1 MSDEK
6 NSRKAVRTPKSW
18 GIRAVN
24 RVEERI
30 SVVYNRLGFD
40 PEKSWGLF
48 SLETY
53 LGKMG
58 KLYDYMHSHLVNA
71 LGHMGYEDRKAI
83 TWTWPLPGDEYP
95 PGSFDSPGILRMI
108 YLPPR
113 TEKPDDLVRLELVDV
128 HSQLLGRIGFEFLR
142 LEELLNV
149 WKLTAENK
157 QYIGTASMSRN
168 LIEAT
173 ASLYS
178 FAAALATQ
186 WSKCKMTT
194 GSIYET
200 STGGK
205 VDRDRA
211 IEVDE
216 LRRLLW
222 SARNEL
228 KLHDNDIKGSGI
240 GETIAEWRHQDL
252 FDVLK
257 TFEIDF
263 RREVTN
269 EPSKLPAV
277 LVRELDKRVALL
289 NSSRT
294 FKTDYELLCNIVH
307 PSLGSF
313 QLFSGSPISDA
324 TYGFHY
330 IEIGKNR
337 SRKRINPNDLS
348 SSDEIS
354 SYGVFCTAIS
364 ESMVIA
370 SEIFV
375 SILEFLTAIGDDI
388 ALTANI
394 EPLSLHRTW
403 RYPKVLKDV
412 ECLCTW
418 KDLDGCDH
426 QWGVRGPQVPSKF
439 EIDLR
444 PANKRREK

>member
-6 NSRKAVRTPKSW
+6 GSRKAVRTPYSW
-18 GIRAVN
+18 GLRAAN

-30 SVVYNRLGFD
+30 SVVHNRLGFD
-40 PEKSWGLF
+40 SEKSWGLF

-53 LGKMG
+53 EGKMG
-58 KLYDYMHSHLVNA
+58 DLSNYLHSHLVKA
-71 LGHMGYEDRKAI
+71 FDHMGYTDRKAFF
-83 TWTWPLPGDEYP
+83 WSWPLPGDENP
-95 PGSFDSPGILRMI
+95 PGSFDSPGILRSI
-108 YLPPR
+108 YVPSR
-113 TEKPDDLVRLELVDV
+113 TKKPNDLVQLELVDV

-178 FAAALATQ
+178 FASEIAKQ
-186 WSKCKMTT
+186 WSICKMTT

-211 IEVDE
+211 VEVDK

-228 KLHDNDIKGSGI
+228 KLHDIKGSGI
-240 GETIAEWRHQDL
+240 DETIAEWRHQDL

-257 TFEIDF
+257 AFKIDY

-269 EPSKLPAV
+269 EPGKLPSV
-277 LVRELDKRVALL
+277 LVRELDKRVVLL

-294 FKTDYELLCNIVH
+294 FRTDYELLCNIVH

-330 IEIGKNR
+330 ISVGKNR
-337 SRKRINPNDLS
+337 GRKRAISNDPS
-348 SSDEIS
+348 SSDEVS

-426 QWGVRGPQVPSKF
+426 QWGVSGPQVPTKF
-439 EIDLR
+439 DIDLR

>member
-1 MSDEK
+1 MSYEK
-6 NSRKAVRTPKSW
+6 SSRKAVRTPYSW
-18 GIRAVN
+18 GLRAAN

-30 SVVYNRLGFD
+30 SVVHNRLGFD
-40 PEKSWGLF
+40 SGKPWELF

-53 LGKMG
+53 EGKMG
-58 KLYDYMHSHLVNA
+58 KLYDYVHSHLVNV

-186 WSKCKMTT
+186 WSTCKMTT

-200 STGGK
+200 ATGGK

-211 IEVDE
+211 IEVDK

-228 KLHDNDIKGSGI
+228 KLHDIKGSGI
-240 GETIAEWRHQDL
+240 DETIAEWRHQDL
-252 FDVLK
+252 FKVLK
-257 TFEIDF
+257 KYEIDY

-269 EPSKLPAV
+269 EPGKLPAE
-277 LVRELDKRVALL
+277 LVRELDKRITLL
-289 NSSRT
+289 NNSRT

-313 QLFSGSPISDA
+313 QLFSGSPNSDA
-324 TYGFHY
+324 TYGFHH
-330 IEIGKNR
+330 IVVGKGSGRTRNT
-337 SRKRINPNDLS
+337 SNDPLI
-348 SSDEIS
+348 DGEIS
-354 SYGVFCTAIS
+354 SFGIFCNAIS

-370 SEIFV
+370 SDVFV
-375 SILEFLTAIGDDI
+375 SILEFMTAIGDDI

-394 EPLSLHRTW
+394 EPLSFFKTW
-403 RYPKVLKDV
+403 RYPKGLEDV

>member
-1 MSDEK
+1 MSDK
-6 NSRKAVRTPKSW
+6 RSSTKAVRTPKSW

-24 RVEERI
+24 RVQERI
-30 SVVYNRLGFD
+30 SVVHNRLGFD

-53 LGKMG
+53 EGKMG
-58 KLYDYMHSHLVNA
+58 KLSEYVHSHLLHV
-71 LGHMGYEDRKAI
+71 LDHMGYDDRKAI
-83 TWTWPLPGDEYP
+83 TWSWPLPGDEKS
-95 PGSFDSPGILRMI
+95 PGSFDSPGILRII
-108 YLPPR
+108 YLSPG

-178 FAAALATQ
+178 FAAAIAEQ
-186 WSKCKMTT
+186 WSICKMTI

-200 STGGK
+200 ATGGK

-211 IEVDE
+211 IEVDK

-222 SARNEL
+222 GARNEL
-228 KLHDNDIKGSGI
+228 KLHDIKGSGI
-240 GETIAEWRHQDL
+240 DKTIAEWRHQEL

-257 TFEIDF
+257 DYEIDY
-263 RREVTN
+263 RREATN
-269 EPSKLPAV
+269 EPGKLPAV
-277 LVRELDKRVALL
+277 LVRELDKRVVLL
-289 NSSRT
+289 NSSST

-313 QLFSGSPISDA
+313 QLFSGTPQTDA
-324 TYGFHY
+324 TYGFHH
-330 IEIGKNR
+330 IVVGKNKGR
-337 SRKRINPNDLS
+337 TKDGSNDPLLKE
-348 SSDEIS
+348 EIS
-354 SYGVFCTAIS
+354 SYGIFCTAIS

-370 SEIFV
+370 SNIFV
-375 SILEFLTAIGDDI
+375 SILEFMTSIGDDV

-394 EPLSLHRTW
+394 EPLSIHKTW
-403 RYPKVLKDV
+403 RYPKAVKGV

-418 KDLDGCDH
+418 KQSDGCDH
-426 QWGVRGPQVPSKF
+426 QWGVGGPRIPDMF

-444 PANKRREK
+444 PPINRKEM